1 MKDKYIDDLNKIL
14 LRLDRRIFKNIYHA
28 KLRLL
33 ISELIIAMGETPRV
47 SFKIKPSCNGEFNVY
62 RDWILIESFRTKKAA
77 NEYIN
82 DNKKI
87 KSKNLHWGII

>member
-33 ISELIIAMGETPRV
+33 ISELIIAMGGNSK
-47 SFKIKPSCNGEFNVY
+47 SFI
-62 RDWILIESFRTKKAA
+62 
-77 NEYIN
+77 
-82 DNKKI
+82 
-87 KSKNLHWGII
+87 